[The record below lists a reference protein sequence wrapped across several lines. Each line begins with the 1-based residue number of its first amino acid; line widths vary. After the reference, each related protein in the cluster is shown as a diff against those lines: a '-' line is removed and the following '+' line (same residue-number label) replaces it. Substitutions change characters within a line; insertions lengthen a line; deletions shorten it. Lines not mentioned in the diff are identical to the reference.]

1 MTQAYALDTTCRGE
15 NHIKRIIQEPCSNF
29 LLILYCGSSKG
40 PTFVTLQAKSSIFSR
55 SFAMNS
61 DVGDCCT
68 LTCRMK
74 RIRTKSL
81 KQDKLGQDLQIWQ
94 HDSQNSRKWIQSKA
108 FSGSNLTWGGYVFG
122 RKPHRTLIYKGIL
135 SKTIARNSVRLAYTV
150 ISELKRHTS
159 PRPLITSISIHK
171 PCTMI

>member
-1 MTQAYALDTTCRGE
+1 
-15 NHIKRIIQEPCSNF
+15 
-29 LLILYCGSSKG
+29 
-40 PTFVTLQAKSSIFSR
+40 
-55 SFAMNS
+55 MNS
-61 DVGDCCT
+61 DVGDCRT

-94 HDSQNSRKWIQSKA
+94 HDPQNSRKWIQSKA
-108 FSGSNLTWGGYVFG
+108 FSGSSLTWGGYVFG

-150 ISELKRHTS
+150 ISEVEKTHQPKATHNY
-159 PRPLITSISIHK
+159 HK
-171 PCTMI
+171 PCIMIY